1 VYRRLVS
8 SAPVRWTSRIF
19 GASWIAYFSY
29 YFTRKHFSV
38 VKSSLGISENWLGYI
53 DLGYLIG
60 YATGQFG
67 AGIAGDKFGPRKLVT
82 FGMLA
87 SAVLSVVFA
96 CAGFVTTSVLGV
108 YLACSTLNGLVQ
120 ASGWPGNGKL
130 MATWFSSARRAEIM
144 GVWTT
149 CYPAGGLITNVV
161 AGWLLG
167 WGWRTV
173 YIGMATWVTLV
184 AITFWLVVRDRPS
197 DVGYDDPEVPAGTS
211 DADRKKAFHAAW
223 PRILRDPLT
232 WALGLCYFGHKI
244 VRYGFLFWLP
254 YYLNTSSLH
263 YGKGE
268 AAIVAIAFEAGGIPF
283 SIVAG
288 LVADRLFGRRR
299 IFVACIC
306 SGGLIASLFLYAE
319 VGATS
324 VAANVLALA
333 LVGAFLFAADTL
345 VSGVASQ
352 DLGGPHAAA
361 LACGIINGLGSLGA
375 VLQAV
380 TLVPIKQHY
389 GWDSVFTMF
398 EAAAALSF
406 IALIPFA
413 RTKPPEVPVGTKAI
427 RESLKS
433 IEHAAET
440 TAR

>member
-1 VYRRLVS
+1 MVNP
-8 SAPVRWTSRIF
+8 APRRWTTRIF

-60 YATGQFG
+60 YAVGQFG
-67 AGIAGDKFGPRKLVT
+67 AGVAGDKFGPRKVVT
-82 FGMLA
+82 FGMMA

-96 CAGFVTTSVLGV
+96 CAGFFTASVLGV
-108 YLACSTLNGLVQ
+108 YLACSALNGLVQ

-130 MATWFSSARRAEIM
+130 MASWFSSARRAEVM
-144 GVWTT
+144 GLWTT

-173 YIGMATWVTLV
+173 YIGMAVWVMCV
-184 AITFWLVVRDRPS
+184 AIAYWFVVRDRPS
-197 DVGYDDPEVPAGTS
+197 NVGYDDPEVPAGTT
-211 DADRKKAFHAAW
+211 DAERKIAYQEAW

-254 YYLNTSSLH
+254 YYLNTSSLQ

-268 AAIVAIAFEAGGIPF
+268 SAIVAIAFEAGGIPF
-283 SIVAG
+283 SILAG
-288 LVADRLFGRRR
+288 IVADRLFGRRR
-299 IFVACIC
+299 ILVACLC
-306 SGGLIASLFLYAE
+306 SGGLVASLFLYAE

-324 VAANVLALA
+324 VAANVAVLA

-361 LACGIINGLGSLGA
+361 LACGMINGIGSLGA

-380 TLVPIKQHY
+380 TLVPIKQEY

-398 EAAAALSF
+398 EVAAALSF
-406 IALIPFA
+406 FALIPFI
-413 RTKPPEVPVGTKAI
+413 RTKPPDVPIGTKAI
-427 RESLKS
+427 RESQSS
-433 IEHAAET
+433 IERVAGN